1 MRNPVEGKNIIII
14 GSGIGGLSAGII
26 LSLLNF
32 RVTVV
37 EKNQLPGGLMRSYR
51 RSEIDCPVGVHYVGA
66 LGEKE
71 PLGKMFHV
79 LGVPVDELF
88 TPMGQEGIIDRYI
101 FDDLI
106 FDLPTSVEA
115 LEKNLISAF
124 PEETASLNIIMNNL
138 REISRRMMD
147 PAFLFNQGDP
157 FSNMDYY
164 KSMGELLDNL
174 QVSARLRAV
183 LSMPCQLIG
192 VPLSDC
198 PVIFHHMVL
207 ASYLFSS
214 WRLKESGSKMAEVFV
229 RRFQELGGLLILN
242 NGVKKI
248 SLVEGKVAGVML
260 ESGTNLP
267 ADAVV
272 AAIHPKILLELLEAD
287 ALRPSYRQRILGLK
301 ETEGVIAVQV
311 SVDTAA
317 HPEIN
322 HNIYRLH
329 RDEKS
334 IIKDGVFY
342 QLRGGNYHGSNLL
355 SIITKSLYGEWSHW
369 ENTVSGRRG
378 KEYEEKKMDIANSL
392 LKKAQE
398 IFGDLK
404 DARILDVY
412 TPLTIRD
419 YVNAPEGACY
429 GIMRSSQQMLKAIS
443 LNYIPIQG
451 LSLAGQNALAPGV
464 LGSIMGSF
472 NAARQIIGAERF
484 AQEIKWD
491 TQSRV

>member
-1 MRNPVEGKNIIII
+1 MEGKNIVII
-14 GSGIGGLSAGII
+14 GSGIGGLSAGIL

-37 EKNQLPGGLMRSYR
+37 EKNPLPGGLMRSYH
-51 RSEIDCPVGVHYVGA
+51 RSGIDCPVGVHYVGA

-71 PLGKMFHV
+71 PLKKMFHV
-79 LGVPVDELF
+79 LGISVDELF

-124 PEETASLNIIMNNL
+124 PEETASLNIIMKNL

-157 FSNMDYY
+157 FPNMDYY

-174 QVSARLRAV
+174 HVSTGLRAV
-183 LSMPCQLIG
+183 LSVPCQLIG
-192 VPLSDC
+192 VPLNDC

-214 WRLKESGSKMAEVFV
+214 WRLKESGGKMAEVFV
-229 RRFQELGGLLILN
+229 RRLQESGGSLILN

-248 SLVEGKVAGVML
+248 SIAEGKVTGVIL
-260 ESGTNLP
+260 QSGTALP

-272 AAIHPKILLELLEAD
+272 AAIHPKILLNLLNEND
-287 ALRPSYRQRILGLK
+287 LRESFRRRILGLK
-301 ETEGVIAVQV
+301 ETEGVVAVQI
-311 SVDTAA
+311 SVDAA
-317 HPEIN
+317 KHPEIN

-329 RDEKS
+329 RDENGF
-334 IIKDGVFY
+334 IEDGVFY
-342 QLRGGNYHGSNLL
+342 QLRGGNAHGANLL
-355 SIITKSLYGEWSHW
+355 SIITKSLYGEWSQW

-378 KEYEEKKMDIANSL
+378 KEYEEKKMNIADSL

-404 DARILDVY
+404 DARIIDVY

-419 YVNAPEGACY
+419 YVNCPEGACY
-429 GIMRSSQQMLKAIS
+429 GIMRSSRQLLKAIS
-443 LNYIPIQG
+443 LNNIPITG
-451 LSLAGQNALAPGV
+451 LCLAGQNALAPGV

-472 NAARQIIGAERF
+472 NVARQIIGAERY

-491 TQSRV
+491 M